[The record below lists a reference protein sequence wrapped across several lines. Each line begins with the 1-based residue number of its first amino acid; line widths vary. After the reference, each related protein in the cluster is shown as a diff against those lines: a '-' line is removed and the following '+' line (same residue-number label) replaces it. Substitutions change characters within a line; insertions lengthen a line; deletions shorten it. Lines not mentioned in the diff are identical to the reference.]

1 MGAAIVI
8 GIIIFIVI
16 LIVYFE
22 YKNEKA
28 YQEKRRQ
35 EKKKKKLTPKA
46 TRRPAPAPQK
56 KETQKEH
63 SLKAKKK
70 KPTAET
76 KLEIANIPQSAK
88 TKPPS
93 EVPKKKK
100 NQVVK
105 ETLGTEEKPST
116 ELPKCEYPK
125 FNYSRLMAM
134 GLSEEEAHEFI
145 WELIPQILEQI
156 PLIEKAMEVPDF
168 HKMERLTHSI
178 KGSSTTIGT
187 GGVSD
192 LLVDY
197 NTYLKTGEEL
207 VVAKEYQKHLKYY
220 LQKLQEQFPKKS

>member
-1 MGAAIVI
+1 MGAVIVI
-8 GIIIFIVI
+8 GIIIFII
-16 LIVYFE
+16 ALIVYLE

-35 EKKKKKLTPKA
+35 EKKKKKLTPKV
-46 TRRPAPAPQK
+46 TRRPTPVPQK
-56 KETQKEH
+56 RETQKEY
-63 SLKAKKK
+63 SLKAEKK
-70 KPTAET
+70 KPAAET
-76 KLEIANIPQSAK
+76 NPEIANISQSAK

-93 EVPKKKK
+93 EVPKKKEK
-100 NQVVK
+100 QAAK
-105 ETLGTEEKPST
+105 ETLGTKEKPSI
-116 ELPKCEYPK
+116 ELPRCKYPK
-125 FNYSRLMAM
+125 FNYSRLIAM

-192 LLVDY
+192 LLIDY

-207 VVAKEYQKHLKYY
+207 VVAKEYQRYLKYY